1 MIKFRNLRAEE
12 IEVRI
17 GQVFNNGNVSLLLF
31 QTARVGMDILDET
44 VGPENWCCNYSRQGN
59 SLFCSIGIYIKE
71 HNAFV
76 YKADAGDESNI
87 EKVKGESSD
96 AFKRAAV
103 RWGIG
108 RELYSAPRII
118 VPCDNKYEKFS
129 VQEINYD
136 AKDRIC
142 DLVITDSKGNVVF
155 NFHYGVQV
163 KIPDIDPVEVLTSVC
178 TELREEGESYKE
190 LGKFY
195 KYYEKKI
202 INFDTVNT
210 AVIRKLWNKWNAS

>member
-1 MIKFRNLRAEE
+1 MNLFRNLRADE

-17 GQVFNNGNVSLLLF
+17 SRELGNGKVELLLYK
-31 QTARVGMDILDET
+31 TARTDYNLLDET
-44 VGPENWCCNYSRQGN
+44 FGFYGWANQYQNINGVTYCGIAIKDPKTNTWIWRWNAGAEGN
-59 SLFCSIGIYIKE
+59 FEKEKSTASDSL
-71 HNAFV
+71 
-76 YKADAGDESNI
+76 
-87 EKVKGESSD
+87 
-96 AFKRAAV
+96 KRAGFAL
-103 RWGIG
+103 GLG

-118 VPCDNKYEKFS
+118 VSCDNKYEKYS

-163 KIPDIDPVEVLTSVC
+163 KIPDIDPVEVLTAVC